1 MCFGVVAPASLSALP
16 ERKNDVSTN
25 AAYENIISR
34 RTIRK
39 FKADPVPRE
48 LVDQVIEAGLWAP
61 SGMGSQ
67 SPIVVAVT
75 DEETHRSLA
84 KANRDAV
91 GFPGDSDPFYGAPVI
106 LIVLASREVPT
117 HVYDGACALEN
128 MQLAAH
134 ALGLGSIWVHRAK
147 EEFEKPE
154 YQQLLADLGIE
165 GDWEG
170 IGHCV
175 VGHIDGEAPAAAPR
189 KANRAF
195 WVE

>member
-1 MCFGVVAPASLSALP
+1 MCFGIVAPASPSALP
-16 ERKNDVSTN
+16 ERKIDVNVN

-75 DEETHRSLA
+75 DEETHQRLA

-117 HVYDGACALEN
+117 HVYDGSCALEN

-134 ALGLGSIWVHRAK
+134 ALGLGSVWVHRAQQV
-147 EEFEKPE
+147 FDLPE
-154 YQQLLADLGIE
+154 WREWLEGLGIE
-165 GDWEG
+165 GDFEG
-170 IGHCV
+170 VGHCCI
-175 VGHIDGEAPAAAPR
+175 GYADQAGNAAER
-189 KANRAF
+189 KPGRVF
-195 WVE
+195 WA